1 MMSTAFESKDSHEED
16 FEDTVNNIL
25 AMKNEVI
32 RTMTLNN
39 LRMAVQGQPEEKLL
53 QSLTDPDQAR
63 AVIHIT
69 EPKAQDHTATAV
81 NVGKF
86 LQLISKT
93 VNEVAKT
100 RLRAERRKPQLL
112 VAAFSP
118 GSLAVTLEA
127 PSDITDSY
135 DALPYEEIQDPE
147 SVESAALKKVA
158 MVLTVASAE
167 DSKGDD
173 STLEAQLHT
182 LNQKARATL
191 NTLTHTVKKSDW
203 TLSGTIVQKKMEPI
217 PISFTQDG
225 VKRMAQALKTIP
237 EKPEKEELYVYL
249 DGYKRSEGI
258 LFVKQDTDK
267 GKGSYKV
274 AVDSDLIQK
283 VAIYATH
290 SNQKYRVEME
300 VYKTL
305 DKLGDIKKTSRLLK
319 SIKPVDD
326 YSQSTIVDV

>member
-1 MMSTAFESKDSHEED
+1 MTMTVLGN
-16 FEDTVNNIL
+16 EDTHDADFAETVNGIL
-25 AMKNEVI
+25 AIKNEII

-53 QSLTDPDQAR
+53 NLLTGPAQAK
-63 AVIHIT
+63 AVIHID
-69 EPKAQDHTATAV
+69 EPKTKDHAATAD

-100 RLRAERRKPQLL
+100 RLRAERRTPQLL

-127 PSDITDSY
+127 PDDITDSS
-135 DALPYEEIQDPE
+135 DSKLYEEIQDPE

-158 MVLTVASAE
+158 MVLTAASDE
-167 DSKGDD
+167 DSKDDD
-173 STLEAQLHT
+173 SPLEAQLNT
-182 LNQKARATL
+182 LNPKARATL
-191 NTLTHTVKKSDW
+191 NTLTRTVKKSDW
-203 TLSGTIVQKKMEPI
+203 TLSGTVVQKKMEPI
-217 PISFTQDG
+217 TIRFTHEG
-225 VKRMAQALKTIP
+225 VNRMTQALEAKQ
-237 EKPEKEELYVYL
+237 EKPEAEEIYGYL

-258 LFVKQDTDK
+258 LFVRQGTDD

-274 AVDSDLIQK
+274 AVDSNLIQE
-283 VAIYATH
+283 VAVYATK
-290 SNQKYRVEME
+290 SSQRYRIEMK

-305 DKLGDIKKTSRLLK
+305 DKLGDVKKTSRLLM
-319 SIKPVDD
+319 SIKPANEAL
-326 YSQSTIVDV
+326 QGTILDL